1 MSVNK
6 SLNNWN
12 RLLVANRGEIAIR
25 VLRAGYELGLR
36 TIGIYT
42 YEDRYSLH
50 RYKADE
56 SYQIGNDEDA
66 LKPYLDIEEI
76 IALAKRVKAD
86 AIHPGYGFLSENVDF
101 VARCQAEGI
110 VFIGPSVSAME
121 ALGNKVRGKELAA
134 SLGVPLI
141 KGSKAA
147 VADYKIGLEEAKRVG
162 FPVLLK
168 ASAGGGGRGM
178 RVVRSEQEFAT
189 AFMEAQ
195 NEAERAFGDSS
206 IFLEQFIDNPKHIEV
221 QILGDQ
227 YGNLVHLFE
236 RDCSVQRRFQKVVEL
251 APAPNLKQ
259 ETRELLYDYSLKMA
273 RKVGY
278 YNAGTFEYL
287 VDANENIAF
296 IEVNPRIQVEHTV
309 TEEVTGID
317 LVRSQILIAQGYALT
332 SAEIGINNQS
342 DISCHGF
349 AIQCRITSENPEND
363 FRPDYGRLVAYR
375 SPGGF
380 GIRLDAGSAY
390 TGAVILPFF
399 DSLLVKVTS
408 HGRTLEDA
416 ARRLWRALHE
426 FRVRGVKTNI
436 DFLINV
442 LSDPEFKS
450 GNARV
455 NFIKDHPELLKYSQA
470 RDGATR
476 ILSYL
481 AEVAVNG
488 NPDVQEL
495 PIFKGNR
502 KALVPEF
509 DRTAKVPEGSKDR
522 LKKVG
527 RELFLKELKDSKE
540 ILYTDTTF
548 RDAHQSLLATRI
560 RTYDLLKIARSF
572 AYHHPELFSMEV
584 WGGATF
590 DVAMRF
596 LQECPWRRLE
606 LLREAI
612 PNILLQ
618 MLIRGSNAVGYTAY
632 PDNLIQAFIV
642 KAAEKGIDI
651 FRIFDSMNWL
661 DAMKVSIKTVR
672 EETEAI
678 AEVCICYTGDIT
690 NPERKKYD
698 LNYYLDLARRI
709 EDQGAHILA
718 IKDMAGLLK
727 PKAATELITA
737 LKKSLSIPIHLHTHD
752 TSSIQAATYLMAVD
766 AGVEIIDVAIAS
778 MSGLTSQPNFN
789 SIVAML
795 ETHPRG
801 SKVDLNSLN
810 KFSNYWEVVR
820 EDYSPFESELKSGT
834 AEVYEHEI
842 PGGQYS
848 NLLPQARSLGL
859 ENKFDQ
865 IKQNYQIVNRLLGD
879 IVKVTPSSKVVGDV
893 ALFMTSNNLTE
904 EDLVEKA
911 AELSFPESLKSLFK
925 GDLGQAYGGFP
936 ELFKSQVLKGEASY
950 TCLPN
955 EHLKSIDLEQGYI
968 DFQSEF
974 GSTRSFEEYLSYLLY
989 PKVYRDYIN
998 QIKKYGQLSALP
1010 TRAFFYPLQ
1019 IGQEIMV
1026 DIAEGKTLVIELRY
1040 IELAKANG
1048 FRSVHFRLNGQART
1062 IEVRDQQAISKI
1074 VINRKAE
1081 TANQIGAPLQGKLSQ
1096 VLVKAGEQVKKDQA
1110 LFVIEAMK
1118 METIV
1123 SSPRDAIILDVLLK
1137 PGMLVQGEDLVLEL
1151 K

>member
-1 MSVNK
+1 
-6 SLNNWN
+6 
-12 RLLVANRGEIAIR
+12 
-25 VLRAGYELGLR
+25 
-36 TIGIYT
+36 
-42 YEDRYSLH
+42 
-50 RYKADE
+50 
-56 SYQIGNDEDA
+56 
-66 LKPYLDIEEI
+66 
-76 IALAKRVKAD
+76 
-86 AIHPGYGFLSENVDF
+86 
-101 VARCQAEGI
+101 
-110 VFIGPSVSAME
+110 
-121 ALGNKVRGKELAA
+121 
-134 SLGVPLI
+134 
-141 KGSKAA
+141 
-147 VADYKIGLEEAKRVG
+147 
-162 FPVLLK
+162 
-168 ASAGGGGRGM
+168 
-178 RVVRSEQEFAT
+178 
-189 AFMEAQ
+189 
-195 NEAERAFGDSS
+195 
-206 IFLEQFIDNPKHIEV
+206 
-221 QILGDQ
+221 
-227 YGNLVHLFE
+227 
-236 RDCSVQRRFQKVVEL
+236 
-251 APAPNLKQ
+251 
-259 ETRELLYDYSLKMA
+259 
-273 RKVGY
+273 
-278 YNAGTFEYL
+278 
-287 VDANENIAF
+287 
-296 IEVNPRIQVEHTV
+296 
-309 TEEVTGID
+309 
-317 LVRSQILIAQGYALT
+317 
-332 SAEIGINNQS
+332 
-342 DISCHGF
+342 
-349 AIQCRITSENPEND
+349 
-363 FRPDYGRLVAYR
+363 
-375 SPGGF
+375 
-380 GIRLDAGSAY
+380 
-390 TGAVILPFF
+390 
-399 DSLLVKVTS
+399 
-408 HGRTLEDA
+408 
-416 ARRLWRALHE
+416 
-426 FRVRGVKTNI
+426 
-436 DFLINV
+436 
-442 LSDPEFKS
+442 
-450 GNARV
+450 
-455 NFIKDHPELLKYSQA
+455 
-470 RDGATR
+470 
-476 ILSYL
+476 
-481 AEVAVNG
+481 
-488 NPDVQEL
+488 
-495 PIFKGNR
+495 
-502 KALVPEF
+502 
-509 DRTAKVPEGSKDR
+509 
-522 LKKVG
+522 
-527 RELFLKELKDSKE
+527 
-540 ILYTDTTF
+540 
-548 RDAHQSLLATRI
+548 
-560 RTYDLLKIARSF
+560 
-572 AYHHPELFSMEV
+572 
-584 WGGATF
+584 
-590 DVAMRF
+590 
-596 LQECPWRRLE
+596 
-606 LLREAI
+606 
-612 PNILLQ
+612 
-618 MLIRGSNAVGYTAY
+618 
-632 PDNLIQAFIV
+632 
-642 KAAEKGIDI
+642 
-651 FRIFDSMNWL
+651 
-661 DAMKVSIKTVR
+661 
-672 EETEAI
+672 
-678 AEVCICYTGDIT
+678 
-690 NPERKKYD
+690 
-698 LNYYLDLARRI
+698 
-709 EDQGAHILA
+709 
-718 IKDMAGLLK
+718 
-727 PKAATELITA
+727 
-737 LKKSLSIPIHLHTHD
+737 
-752 TSSIQAATYLMAVD
+752 
-766 AGVEIIDVAIAS
+766 